1 MLLASKHSHNGKGGT
16 DIEPMKQETI
26 TVKVSKRNRLGGTR
40 YAKKFGG
47 KFDPKTQTWEI
58 PANRP
63 EIPDLEAYYLVQVEK
78 PLPPEDIDIDEQTSW

>member
-1 MLLASKHSHNGKGGT
+1 
-16 DIEPMKQETI
+16 MKRETI
-26 TVKVSKRNRLGGTR
+26 TVKVSKRNVLDGTR

-63 EIPDLEAYYLVQVEK
+63 EIPDLAAYYLVRVEK
-78 PLPPEDIDIDEQTSW
+78 AQTAEEFEFDDPAE